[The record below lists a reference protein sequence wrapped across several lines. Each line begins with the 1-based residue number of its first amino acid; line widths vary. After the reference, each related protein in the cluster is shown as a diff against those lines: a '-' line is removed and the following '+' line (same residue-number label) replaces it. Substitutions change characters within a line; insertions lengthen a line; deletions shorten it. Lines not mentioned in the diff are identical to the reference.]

1 MLFGAKLLFPLSA
14 CHSLRDPRTFVRAP
28 DENVSPR
35 LLLVSVVMVTVV
47 TVSTVTVIVVTEA
60 DTETVHFQMADS
72 EKVSAAN

>member
-1 MLFGAKLLFPLSA
+1 M
-14 CHSLRDPRTFVRAP
+14 
-28 DENVSPR
+28 SPR

-72 EKVSAAN
+72 EKVSAAT